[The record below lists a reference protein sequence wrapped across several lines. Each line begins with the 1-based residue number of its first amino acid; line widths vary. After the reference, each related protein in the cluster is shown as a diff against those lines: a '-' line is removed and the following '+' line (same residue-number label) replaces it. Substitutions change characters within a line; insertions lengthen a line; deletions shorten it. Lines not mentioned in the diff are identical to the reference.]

1 MAAPKPSVL
10 APPPATKNHGCMHC
24 GKQFRNNSERLAHER
39 VHTGEKPFACTYCDK
54 KFGQKG
60 QAARHERVHTG
71 GQPHACGTCG
81 KRFPSTSNL
90 KIHIRVHT
98 GEKPFG
104 CSFCDKK
111 FVQRS
116 VRLQVRRE
124 PDPTVL
130 GPDRPASP
138 CYFDPPA
145 RGLDGMR
152 CVCAV
157 GGADVW
163 DGARSLSPED
173 AFHRSSPVPGSDW
186 VSVVGVSVDGVSV
199 VFAGCE

>member
-1 MAAPKPSVL
+1 MLTHGLPHLFVSPISPPLSHLSPPPPPPAARSVCYLQPPTNFEGTTTPHTMAAPKPSVL

-111 FVQRS
+111 LVQRS
-116 VRLQVRRE
+116 VRS
-124 PDPTVL
+124 T
-130 GPDRPASP
+130 
-138 CYFDPPA
+138 
-145 RGLDGMR
+145 
-152 CVCAV
+152 
-157 GGADVW
+157 
-163 DGARSLSPED
+163 
-173 AFHRSSPVPGSDW
+173 
-186 VSVVGVSVDGVSV
+186 
-199 VFAGCE
+199 